1 MVLLENNIS
10 PKMNQPAREAVIY
23 MEQLLYRKSEPFLLQ
38 QVTQ

>member
-10 PKMNQPAREAVIY
+10 PKMNQPAQEAVIY
-23 MEQLLYRKSEPFLLQ
+23 TEQLLHRKSEPFLLQ